1 MTKNEITILLDKV
14 KAVINN
20 YNSYYVWYS
29 VSSEEIWDKNGSYV
43 TFEVFGYSDQDEGSN
58 WTEYWSIDNTGRI
71 VGDGEIYENFDE
83 FKDNWL

>member
-29 VSSEEIWDKNGSYV
+29 VSSEEIWDENGSYV

-71 VGDGEIYENFDE
+71 VRDGKAYENFDE
-83 FKDNWL
+83 FKNDWL

>member
-1 MTKNEITILLDKV
+1 MTTNEITILLDRV
-14 KAVINN
+14 KAVIDN

-29 VSSEEIWDKNGSYV
+29 VSPEETWNENGSYV

-71 VGDGEIYENFDE
+71 VRDGEIYENFDE

>member
-1 MTKNEITILLDKV
+1 MTTNEITILLNKV
-14 KAVINN
+14 KAVIDN
-20 YNSYYVWYS
+20 Y
-29 VSSEEIWDKNGSYV
+29 K
-43 TFEVFGYSDQDEGSN
+43 VFGHSDQDEGSN

>member
-1 MTKNEITILLDKV
+1 MTTNELTILLDKV
-14 KAVINN
+14 KTVINN

-29 VSSEEIWDKNGSYV
+29 VSPEETWDENSSYV

-71 VGDGEIYENFDE
+71 VRDGEIYENFDE
-83 FKDNWL
+83 FKNNWL

>member
-1 MTKNEITILLDKV
+1 MATNELTILLDKV
-14 KAVINN
+14 KTVINN

-29 VSSEEIWDKNGSYV
+29 VSPEETWDENSSYV

-71 VGDGEIYENFDE
+71 VRDGEIYENFDE
-83 FKDNWL
+83 FKNNWL